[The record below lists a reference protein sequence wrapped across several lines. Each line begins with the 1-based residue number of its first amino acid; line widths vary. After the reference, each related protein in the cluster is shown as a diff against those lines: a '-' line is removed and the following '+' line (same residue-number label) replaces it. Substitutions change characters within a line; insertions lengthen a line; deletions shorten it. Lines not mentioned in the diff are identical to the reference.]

1 MSHTSFCSTWPQ
13 SHGAWGRVGYS
24 KLKLELAAVQG
35 IAVLRCR
42 GRISYREEA
51 AYFSQRIAELLPRT
65 KRLIVD
71 LSEVEVIDSAGLGE
85 LVLVQL
91 WSQASGCAIK
101 LAAPRANVLEMLR
114 LTNLVSV
121 LEIYSTVEDAAST
134 CSPRPN

>member
-13 SHGAWGRVGYS
+13 SHGAWGRTRYS

-35 IAVLRCR
+35 ITVLRCQ

-51 AYFSQRIAELLPRT
+51 AQFSQRVADLLPQN
-65 KRLIVD
+65 KQLIVD
-71 LSEVEVIDSAGLGE
+71 LSGCEVIDSAGLGE

-91 WSQASGCAIK
+91 WSQASGCSIK
-101 LAAPRANVLEMLR
+101 LAAPRPNVLEMLR

-121 LEIYSTVEDAAST
+121 LEIHSAVEDAVLAFR
-134 CSPRPN
+134 PRPN

>member
-13 SHGAWGRVGYS
+13 SHGAWDRAKQS
-24 KLKLELAAVQG
+24 KLKFKFDTVQDLT
-35 IAVLRCR
+35 VLRCQ

-51 AYFSQRIAELLPRT
+51 SQFSQKIAELLPQN
-65 KRLIVD
+65 KQLIVD
-71 LSEVEVIDSAGLGE
+71 LSGIEVIDSAGLGE

-101 LAAPRANVLEMLR
+101 LASPPPNVLELLR

-121 LEIYSTVEDAAST
+121 LEIYSTIEDAVSAYRS
-134 CSPRPN
+134 RRN